1 MYMGK
6 HKTAV
11 KSQKVIAEAFFNILQ
26 ERSYYDI
33 SVKEICTKAGISRQ
47 TFYSLYGTKEDV
59 IRFYL
64 AETFTEWR
72 RQAKTNGVN
81 SLYDLILFFLL
92 GITEDEKLSHLY
104 SSEILGGIL
113 ADILKEHLDKTILY
127 EKGSISV
134 GDSVANSFIAGGLTM
149 AFKQWHADE
158 DKISI
163 EDITMFVI
171 KILSGD
177 YFTEIMEYAKQF
189 PSLNNKK
196 NK

>member
-1 MYMGK
+1 MYTGK

-11 KSQKVIAEAFFNILQ
+11 KSQKLIAESFFELLQ
-26 ERSYYDI
+26 EKAYYDVSI
-33 SVKEICTKAGISRQ
+33 KEICSKAGISRQ

-64 AETFTEWR
+64 AETFAEWR
-72 RQAKTNGVN
+72 RQAKTNGVS

-92 GITEDEKLSHLY
+92 GITEDEKLSQLY
-104 SSEILGGIL
+104 SSEVLGGIL

-127 EKGSISV
+127 ERGSISV

-177 YFTEIMEYAKQF
+177 YFTEIMSYAKHF
-189 PSLNNKK
+189 PSLKSRK
-196 NK
+196 

>member
-1 MYMGK
+1 MYTGK

-11 KSQKVIAEAFFNILQ
+11 KSQRIIAEAFFSILK
-26 ERSYYDI
+26 EKSYYDV
-33 SVKEICTKAGISRQ
+33 SVKEICSKAGISRQ

-72 RQAKTNGVN
+72 REAKTNGVN

-92 GITEDEKLSHLY
+92 GITEDDKLSQLY

-127 EKGSISV
+127 ERGR
-134 GDSVANSFIAGGLTM
+134 
-149 AFKQWHADE
+149 
-158 DKISI
+158 
-163 EDITMFVI
+163 
-171 KILSGD
+171 
-177 YFTEIMEYAKQF
+177 
-189 PSLNNKK
+189 NKLLYSRGI
-196 NK
+196 NYGI

>member
-1 MYMGK
+1 MYKGK

-11 KSQKVIAEAFFNILQ
+11 KSQKIIAETFFDMLQ

-33 SVKEICTKAGISRQ
+33 SIKEICTQANISRQ

-64 AETFTEWR
+64 TETFNQWR
-72 RQAKTNGVN
+72 QQAETNGVN

-92 GITEDEKLSHLY
+92 GITEDEKLVQLY
-104 SSEILGGIL
+104 SGDVLGSIL

-127 EKGSISV
+127 DKGSLSV

-149 AFKQWHADE
+149 AFKQWHADA
-158 DKISI
+158 DKLSI
-163 EDITMFVI
+163 EDVTMFVV

-177 YFTEIMEYAKQF
+177 YFTEIASYAEQF
-189 PSLNNKK
+189 PPLKSK
-196 NK
+196 